1 MESGSVFSR
10 RRVVFNFVT
19 ENDKRTLRD
28 IEQFYD
34 TKITEMPQNVADFL

>member
-1 MESGSVFSR
+1 MGNGSLFGR
-10 RRVVFNFVT
+10 RKVVFNFVT